1 MNKKALV
8 IDIASDFNRGDA
20 IMQTNLCQIIK
31 SIDDYH
37 LTGISIYGSNEHV
50 DALYHFDESSKEFD
64 EIIPGYRKT
73 FNLSPKNKL
82 TKIKNILSLLVSYI
96 KPLLSLNGRLLNRE
110 SPFNQ
115 IKSKIIQSDL
125 IIWNGRNFRNRKG
138 IGEFYDI
145 LCFTYLIFYILIF
158 TKKKILFYGLSIWK
172 LNLNFTE
179 FLVKLFLKNKRIE
192 TWSRED
198 FSHKYLNSLQIE
210 NYRCMDLSFSNLLN
224 LKQNSHKIL
233 RKDYGLILTDWKEDG
248 METYNNYVKSI
259 SSFINE
265 LPEESKIYV
274 VPQVFPQWE
283 SYIPLLDDIIFGLD
297 NTSKNKIIKITDK
310 KSTKELFDLYSGLI
324 AVISTRMHG
333 SIFARFAG
341 ATVLSISYDTGAKWE
356 IFKDLNMMDNII
368 KLKNISHE
376 ILKSKFKDA
385 IKYQIKLKSDH
396 ISKACNNDKIELKRF
411 ISNI

>member
-1 MNKKALV
+1 M
-8 IDIASDFNRGDA
+8 
-20 IMQTNLCQIIK
+20 
-31 SIDDYH
+31 
-37 LTGISIYGSNEHV
+37 
-50 DALYHFDESSKEFD
+50 
-64 EIIPGYRKT
+64 
-73 FNLSPKNKL
+73 
-82 TKIKNILSLLVSYI
+82 
-96 KPLLSLNGRLLNRE
+96 SLNGRLLNRE

-179 FLVKLFLKNKRIE
+179 LLVKLFLKNKRIE

-310 KSTKELFDLYSGLI
+310 KI
-324 AVISTRMHG
+324 
-333 SIFARFAG
+333 
-341 ATVLSISYDTGAKWE
+341 
-356 IFKDLNMMDNII
+356 N
-368 KLKNISHE
+368 
-376 ILKSKFKDA
+376 
-385 IKYQIKLKSDH
+385 
-396 ISKACNNDKIELKRF
+396 
-411 ISNI
+411 